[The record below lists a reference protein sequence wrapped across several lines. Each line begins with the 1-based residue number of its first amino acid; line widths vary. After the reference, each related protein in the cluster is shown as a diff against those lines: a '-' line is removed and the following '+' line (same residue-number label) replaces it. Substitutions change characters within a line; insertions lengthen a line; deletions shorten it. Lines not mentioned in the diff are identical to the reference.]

1 MVLRGQWNTPRTRA
15 DGIELVDEDGR
26 GKFSM
31 IRERTAAT
39 KVPALLCIGETMVL
53 LTPDEGSLEQNRH
66 VGIHVGGAESNV
78 AAGLAHL
85 GHDVEWFSK
94 VGNDPF
100 GRIICEF
107 LRARGV
113 SLENVAVDRAR
124 PTGIYFKDRDDE
136 DSHVYYY
143 RSGSAASALGP
154 ADLPHLRLESRTL
167 CHVSGITAALSAS
180 ANDLMQRLVIDRN
193 PGDGLVSFDVNYRPA
208 LWSQADAA
216 PRLLELARGADIVVV
231 GRDEAQTLW
240 GTPRAEDVREI
251 LPDAVH
257 LVVKDAAIGA
267 THFAEG
273 LATFQSALKTD
284 VVEPVGAGDAF
295 AAGFLSGLVRKF
307 DIPRSLRLGHLM
319 AGLTLQHVSDLP
331 SMPAAEDILAV
342 SAVED
347 EGWANIRLG
356 PSHLNNLHLLLLKG
370 TSHDD

>member
-1 MVLRGQWNTPRTRA
+1 MVLLRERNTFRTRA
-15 DGIELVDEDGR
+15 DGIEVVNEDGPE
-26 GKFSM
+26 KLNM
-31 IRERTAAT
+31 TTERTTAT
-39 KVPALLCIGETMVL
+39 KVSPLLCIGETMVL
-53 LTPDEGSLEQNRH
+53 LTADEGSLEQNRH

-100 GRIICEF
+100 GRMICGF

-124 PTGIYFKDRDDE
+124 PTGIYFKDRDNE
-136 DSHVYYY
+136 DSRVYYY
-143 RSGSAASALGP
+143 RSGSAASGLGP
-154 ADLPHLRLESRTL
+154 THLPDLYLESRTL

-180 ANDLMQRLVIDRN
+180 ANDLMQRLIIDRE
-193 PGDGLVSFDVNYRPA
+193 PRDGLVSFDVNYRPA
-208 LWSQADAA
+208 LWSRADAA

-231 GRDEAQTLW
+231 GRDEAQALW
-240 GTPRAEDVREI
+240 GTPQAEDVREL
-251 LPDAVH
+251 LPDTPH

-267 THFAEG
+267 THFAEDQ
-273 LATFQSALKTD
+273 ATFQPALQTD

-295 AAGFLSGLVRKF
+295 AAGFISGLVRQF

-331 SMPAAEDILAV
+331 PMPAAEDILAV
-342 SAVED
+342 SAVAG
-347 EGWANIRLG
+347 EGWAKIHLS
-356 PSHLNNLHLLLLKG
+356 PSHLDNLKPLVPKG
-370 TSHDD
+370 TSYDD